1 VSFEEQLAY
10 WAGAINQWLFDHS
23 DWLNVLV
30 PLLGVLLMLYGLLL
44 ALNAI
49 EPVFSERG
57 DSRREMLL
65 MLGLGWVCLGIY
77 PVIDSVLFS
86 IAGFG
91 PSMVDKYI
99 P

>member
-1 VSFEEQLAY
+1 MSFGEQFIY
-10 WAGAINQWLFDHS
+10 WVGSINQWLFDHS

-30 PLLGVLLMLYGLLL
+30 PLLGVLLMFYGLLL

-77 PVIDSVLFS
+77 PIIDSVLFS
-86 IAGFG
+86 LSGFG